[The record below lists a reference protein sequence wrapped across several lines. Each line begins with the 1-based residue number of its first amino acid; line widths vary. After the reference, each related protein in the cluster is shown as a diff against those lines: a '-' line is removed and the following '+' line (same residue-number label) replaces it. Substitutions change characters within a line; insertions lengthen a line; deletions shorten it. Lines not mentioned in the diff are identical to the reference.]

1 MATGDKPNSNLFGT
15 DYNAGEEERK
25 RLEAEASLA
34 AQNAMMG
41 AGNIPSSAFGQAPE
55 VSPFSVQA
63 AGQVN
68 PMMQQQSL
76 EVTPQAPNPVTFL
89 PYADD
94 VAPPPASALSVFT
107 PGGEVKPN
115 VDVNA
120 ITPSPETLPSPSS
133 VNTALNQEVLIGN
146 AQKNGRAITMSDVND
161 PSFEGMSASEISQ
174 AINDPNYLTTGPT
187 IPNVANV
194 NKQQSRFGKGLDAVV
209 DLGTKNLFSNIDTGL
224 NVLKRK
230 SSPFLATGN
239 YLLNPNEPSFSEAY
253 QQVGDFIPDSPLSR
267 AINPEINAEE
277 MESKQQQL
285 VKNFLADQA
294 TEKTT
299 QEAQGQQG
307 TPNVNQVLQDG
318 IGSFQPGAI
327 DFSKPPTMPD
337 APNQSP
343 ELEIRQGEEG
353 SPQGYFNAIINERP
367 LTPEEIKSGEAFADR
382 KGFDFNPQTGFSS
395 ITDPGSKT
403 FDTPATFEN
412 YQARGLD
419 VGQFMRGE
427 DDPSQR
433 TEYFVSPQG
442 MRRRFTAEAARAQG
456 LSEEDIAQNRPLAP
470 KFAAA
475 EAAGDQ
481 MIADLRAR
489 EAAKRGE
496 GKMSYTDAKRRARGE
511 FAAKNIDPSPSQL
524 RKLAKSIQA
533 AEPERLEGLET
544 ERALKEA
551 RIKTAEAE
559 LNKPE
564 FKGKVYT
571 VDGVTFAQLSNGSV
585 QVISTGT
592 EDPEKTTR
600 DAEKFEFTKKK
611 IEDAREAYLAGD
623 VTKANDI
630 LTAANIQQY
639 GIQANATQY
648 FADSTT
654 PVAPSDPASPVT
666 ASGLT
671 QQQED
676 RIQAVMRTN
685 PTKSRAE
692 VIEAMQKEGKL

>member
-1 MATGDKPNSNLFGT
+1 MAIGDKPNSNLFGT

-34 AQNAMMG
+34 AQSAMMG
-41 AGNIPSSAFGQAPE
+41 AGNIPSSAFGQAPT
-55 VSPFSVQA
+55 VAPFSLEA

-76 EVTPQAPNPVTFL
+76 EVTPPAPNPVTFL

-120 ITPSPETLPSPSS
+120 ITSSPETLPSPSA
-133 VNTALNQEVLIGN
+133 VNTALNQGVPVDTVNKPGPVDFFFGAPTPKQ
-146 AQKNGRAITMSDVND
+146 AQQTLETQPTS
-161 PSFEGMSASEISQ
+161 PSQRENLQ
-174 AINDPNYLTTGPT
+174 AIIRGEERPSSVSKGFDYFFGRPDVPGDPNILR
-187 IPNVANV
+187 V
-194 NKQQSRFGKGLDAVV
+194 
-209 DLGTKNLFSNIDTGL
+209 
-224 NVLKRK
+224 
-230 SSPFLATGN
+230 
-239 YLLNPNEPSFSEAY
+239 E
-253 QQVGDFIPDSPLSR
+253 
-267 AINPEINAEE
+267 
-277 MESKQQQL
+277 
-285 VKNFLADQA
+285 
-294 TEKTT
+294 

-353 SPQGYFNAIINERP
+353 SPQGYFNAIIDERP
-367 LTPEEIKSGEAFADR
+367 LTPDEIKSGKAFADR
-382 KGFDFNPQTGFSS
+382 KGFDFNPQTGFSV
-395 ITDPGSKT
+395 IDNPGARV
-403 FDTPATFEN
+403 FDTPATLEN
-412 YQARGLD
+412 FQARGID

-511 FAAKNIDPSPSQL
+511 FAAKNIDPSPSKL
-524 RKLAKSIQA
+524 RKLAKAIQA

-592 EDPEKTTR
+592 KDPEKATR
-600 DAEKFEFTKKK
+600 DEEQFEFKMAKKNEAK
-611 IEDAREAYLAGD
+611 EAYLAGD
-623 VTKANDI
+623 LTKANDI
-630 LTAANIQQY
+630 LAAAEIKQY
-639 GIQANATQY
+639 GYQANAAELFKDLAPQGTPP
-648 FADSTT
+648 ASTT
-654 PVAPSDPASPVT
+654 PVTPSDPASPVT
-666 ASGLT
+666 DSGLT

-692 VIEAMQKEGKL
+692 VIEAMQKKGKL